1 MSKSDEQR
9 SRFLLLYSGEDTG
22 YIFSMSLNGTIAPAI
37 TMQGVGQIT
46 VIWGDGNTDSYTLTG
61 VNQNITHTYG
71 AGGTY
76 NVKIKHAEQITKFD
90 TSTNN
95 NYSFDLSEL
104 EKFNEN
110 FYYFLVYGSNTI
122 TGNLSSLSGLS
133 ALYYFRITGSN
144 TITGNL
150 SSLSGLSALNYFLV
164 HGSNTITGNL
174 SSLSGLSALN
184 YFVVIGSNTITG
196 DLSSLNGLSALY
208 YFQVYGSNTITG
220 NLSSLSGL
228 SALSYFRIYGS
239 NTITGDLSSLNGL
252 SALYYFLV
260 YGSNTISDYTTSTW
274 TQTSFNHY
282 EVTPAAGSGLSSS
295 EVDQLLIDMDTG
307 ITWSGSGKMLW
318 LAGNNAARTSAS
330 DAAVTSLQGKGV
342 TVTTN

>member
-122 TGNLSSLSGLS
+122 TG
-133 ALYYFRITGSN
+133 
-144 TITGNL
+144 
-150 SSLSGLSALNYFLV
+150 
-164 HGSNTITGNL
+164 
-174 SSLSGLSALN
+174 
-184 YFVVIGSNTITG
+184 

-208 YFQVYGSNTITG
+208 YFQ
-220 NLSSLSGL
+220 
-228 SALSYFRIYGS
+228 
-239 NTITGDLSSLNGL
+239 
-252 SALYYFLV
+252 V

>member
-122 TGNLSSLSGLS
+122 
-133 ALYYFRITGSN
+133 
-144 TITGNL
+144 
-150 SSLSGLSALNYFLV
+150 
-164 HGSNTITGNL
+164 
-174 SSLSGLSALN
+174 
-184 YFVVIGSNTITG
+184 
-196 DLSSLNGLSALY
+196 
-208 YFQVYGSNTITG
+208 
-220 NLSSLSGL
+220 
-228 SALSYFRIYGS
+228 
-239 NTITGDLSSLNGL
+239 
-252 SALYYFLV
+252 
-260 YGSNTISDYTTSTW
+260 SDYTTSTW